1 MAEISSSLP
10 FDETSGNRERVS
22 HRSTYAEYK
31 RSLAVFVCVEYTIR
45 EISPE
50 KNLPLSLVLSLFR
63 KRKPHAR
70 HIFTRPRASNALA
83 RSHDVPVCQ
92 TPFLRFLCTCRAPS
106 VIYCPLRRAIPPV
119 AAPVKVS
126 SLARSRPFVSPPARS
141 APRDRD
147 LCSRAMVIICS
158 GEFLLSRSVF
168 AADVP
173 RGTGSVPF
181 FFFFLRR
188 LSRAA
193 GMRFPALGCSH
204 RCSRGKRGNHRESSL
219 AGSTVDCLPIEVQST
234 FCGT

>member
-1 MAEISSSLP
+1 MRRMYDTRNQPREKSSP
-10 FDETSGNRERVS
+10 
-22 HRSTYAEYK
+22 
-31 RSLAVFVCVEYTIR
+31 
-45 EISPE
+45 
-50 KNLPLSLVLSLFR
+50 LVLSLFR

-181 FFFFLRR
+181 FFFFLTAIISRR
-188 LSRAA
+188 RNALSCAWLLA
-193 GMRFPALGCSH
+193 SMQP
-204 RCSRGKRGNHRESSL
+204 GKTGESS
-219 AGSTVDCLPIEVQST
+219 
-234 FCGT
+234 